1 MRLVLA
7 AALLLSAALAAQAA
21 ALRLSL
27 APDPANPSVLRMGD
41 RVAFRG
47 TIANAGSDPA
57 HGVVAWIT
65 LVRVD
70 PGREQPVDLEDW
82 SAHKALAR
90 AVMAPGERT
99 DVQWPMRLIQSGH
112 YRVAVSAA
120 ENGSASIVSSPFV
133 DFRVERKPV
142 VESRRVLP
150 VALGVPIALALV
162 LLWVRA
168 RTRPR

>member
-1 MRLVLA
+1 
-7 AALLLSAALAAQAA
+7 
-21 ALRLSL
+21 
-27 APDPANPSVLRMGD
+27 
-41 RVAFRG
+41 
-47 TIANAGSDPA
+47 
-57 HGVVAWIT
+57 
-65 LVRVD
+65 
-70 PGREQPVDLEDW
+70 
-82 SAHKALAR
+82 
-90 AVMAPGERT
+90 
-99 DVQWPMRLIQSGH
+99 MRLIQSGH

-133 DFRVERKPV
+133 DFQVERKPV